1 MNSPDLQSLISG
13 VLANPDMLQK
23 IMTVASSLT
32 STKPE
37 GDILESNVNAPPKQV
52 SSASTPINTPSN
64 ENDIFSNLP
73 LLNALGSEKR
83 SDPAHSSDLG
93 ASKSSSQCRQSF
105 LCALKPFLSE
115 KRQEKID
122 FILKV
127 LVLLDAAEGF
137 NKFKS

>member
-32 STKPE
+32 SANPDVEQSK
-37 GDILESNVNAPPKQV
+37 
-52 SSASTPINTPSN
+52 SSAHVPFEQASNQSPPSN
-64 ENDIFSNLP
+64 SQGNETDIFSHLP
-73 LLNALGSEKR
+73 LLNALGSEKGSAPER
-83 SDPAHSSDLG
+83 SGDHG

-105 LCALKPFLSE
+105 LCALKPFLIE

-137 NKFKS
+137 NKSRS